1 MMKKLLSRKNLL
13 LFCVLMAT
21 MLISSLVTIRR
32 LENGLTPV
40 SLPVIQTDSSESAL
54 QKFMRE
60 RDEAYARD
68 IAALQR
74 LCDTEALDSPTRE
87 NAAKQMLQMT
97 DRRERQTALEGAL
110 TQSGVYPC
118 AAVITGGSVT
128 IVTEKETLTDGER
141 ALVIT
146 LAGTHAGI
154 APAGVQVITGNAN

>member
-40 SLPVIQTDSSESAL
+40 SLPVIQTDSSESVL

-74 LCDTEALDSPTRE
+74 LCDTEILDSPTRE

-97 DRRERQTALEGAL
+97 DRRGQSFFGPRLAAGML
-110 TQSGVYPC
+110 TEFLMLPFSM
-118 AAVITGGSVT
+118 
-128 IVTEKETLTDGER
+128 
-141 ALVIT
+141 
-146 LAGTHAGI
+146 
-154 APAGVQVITGNAN
+154 